1 MIVGTQKPLD
11 EIWGM
16 LPRVRRLLVAGCG
29 GCATV
34 CDAGGAK
41 EVEALAARVRER
53 AKAEGRAIDVATVTL
68 ERQCDPQY
76 LGALAGRL
84 DGVDAVLASGCGAG
98 VQHLAE
104 RNPAV
109 VVLPG
114 LNTRFIGVTESQG
127 VFAERCRACGSC
139 RLHLTVGICPI
150 TRCAKS
156 LLNGLCGGAWDG
168 KCEVGRDVPC
178 AWLQI
183 AERLRMLG
191 RLEVIEEFAGP
202 HNWAAGYKGGPRR
215 VVRDDI
221 TGEKT

>member
-16 LPRVRRLLVAGCG
+16 LTRVRRLLLAGCG

-34 CDAGGAK
+34 CHAGG
-41 EVEALAARVRER
+41 EREIDLLAAQLRER
-53 AKAEGRAIDVATVTL
+53 AAREGRQLDVATVML

-76 LGALAGRL
+76 LAALAGKVG
-84 DGVDAVLASGCGAG
+84 GVDAILATGCGAG
-98 VQHLAE
+98 VQNLAE
-104 RNPAV
+104 RNQSV
-109 VVLPG
+109 IVFPG

-156 LLNGLCGGAWDG
+156 LLNGPCGGAWDG
-168 KCEVGRDVPC
+168 KCEVGREMADF
-178 AWLQI
+178 
-183 AERLRMLG
+183 
-191 RLEVIEEFAGP
+191 EEISPP
-202 HNWAAGYKGGPRR
+202 HRWAAGYKGGPRTL
-215 VVRDDI
+215 VREEAE
-221 TGEKT
+221 GEKK